1 MDQSTIMWMGVAF
14 FYLIALAVRD
24 LRRKNYAWAAA
35 SAMLAAATLLLP
47 MQTHTVTIDLP
58 AGE

>member
-1 MDQSTIMWMGVAF
+1 MEQSTLIWMGVAF

-24 LRRKNYAWAAA
+24 LRRKNYVWAAT
-35 SAMLAAATLLLP
+35 SALLAAATFLLP

-58 AGE
+58 ASE